1 MPNETSGN
9 NAGKA
14 SVLSNHYEAHS
25 KAESYDKAYFYEPGA
40 YMEHLATL
48 VRDRLQLT
56 RQKQQEQQT
65 AQPSRCILDIGGGT
79 GTFAHALMRND
90 DSNSRVVVVEP
101 FLDPSV
107 VESPAAGKDGAVV
120 SFVKASA
127 EDFLH
132 PPSHDSWRTQL
143 GGYDQILVKEVVH
156 HFKDEDRVGIF
167 RGMREGLREF
177 SSSETNN
184 NNNNNMPSL
193 LIITRPQIDIDYP
206 LWDAAR
212 TVWKDNQPS
221 AEDLEADLRAA
232 GYSHIESTIEPIEC
246 TISLSRWQAM
256 VKSRCW
262 STFSNFTDDE
272 LEEACAVIAEDASRD
287 PRNFRSK
294 TEDNDDL
301 ILRFDDRLIFL
312 AAS

>member
-9 NAGKA
+9 NAGRA

-48 VRDRLQLT
+48 VKERLQLT
-56 RQKQQEQQT
+56 RQQEQQHT
-65 AQPSRCILDIGGGT
+65 PQPSRCILDIGGGT
-79 GTFAHALMRND
+79 GTFAHALMQND
-90 DSNSRVVVVEP
+90 NFNSRVVVVEP
-101 FLDPSV
+101 FLDPSI
-107 VESPAAGKDGAVV
+107 VESPATGKDGTVV

-132 PPSHDSWRTQL
+132 PPYHDCWRTQL
-143 GGYDQILVKEVVH
+143 AGGGGYDQILVKEVVH

-167 RGMREGLREF
+167 RGMREGVRE
-177 SSSETNN
+177 SSLSET
-184 NNNNNMPSL
+184 NNMPSL
-193 LIITRPQIDIDYP
+193 LIVTRPQIDIDYP

-212 TVWKDNQPS
+212 TVWKNNQPS

-232 GYSHIESTIEPIEC
+232 GYSHLESTIEPIEC

-262 STFSNFTDDE
+262 STFSNFTDGE
-272 LEEACAVIAEDASRD
+272 LEEACVVIAEDASRD

-294 TEDNDDL
+294 SEDNDDL
-301 ILRFDDRLIFL
+301 ILRFEDRLIFL